1 MPALF
6 TASRIAAALSLAA
19 CGVASAAPI
28 QFSVTPTNFVLGSGY
43 GTDLLEAT
51 GTFLDVSFAAN
62 NTVATA
68 TLNNV
73 GDSFVFDFG
82 TIVFN
87 ESRVIADE
95 TDSLGVAAVF
105 TFTDP
110 LAGLRTVTATGEAFI
125 GPVVDAL
132 IDFTIDWGTRDVAF
146 GNGGLFRISMD
157 TVNFRQEGAQ
167 RTQTATITLLAQPL
181 PEPAGLALVA
191 TALVAAGVAARRRRG

>member
-1 MPALF
+1 MAF
-6 TASRIAAALSLAA
+6 AFSASRLVAALSVAA
-19 CGVASAAPI
+19 CGLSSAAPI
-28 QFSVTPTNFVLGSGY
+28 QFSVTPSSFVLGSGY
-43 GTDLLEAT
+43 GTDVAEAS
-51 GTFLDVSFAAN
+51 GTLLDVSFTAN
-62 NTVATA
+62 ATPA
-68 TLNNV
+68 TGTLSNV
-73 GDSFVFDFG
+73 NDSFTFDFG

-87 ESRVIADE
+87 ESRVLAGE
-95 TDSLGVAAVF
+95 TDNLGVAAIF

-125 GPVVDAL
+125 GPVVDAQ
-132 IDFTIDWGTRDVAF
+132 IDFTIDWGVREVAF

-157 TVNFRQEGAQ
+157 SANFRQEGAQ